1 MFLNLLSLQK
11 IYSMKRI
18 ISIFAV
24 SGLLGFLWITKLI
37 DYKNIFSSNIFIGI
51 FLIVYVLLMSV
62 WTAVWVDGLFEF
74 FKKPSKEEAFRSF
87 IHLLLL
93 PVSPFI
99 ITYTIFEELYYH
111 EKNNNKK
118 SDSDNNSNLSV

>member
-24 SGLLGFLWITKLI
+24 SGFLGFLWITKLI

-99 ITYTIFEELYYH
+99 IIYTIFEELYYH

>member
-24 SGLLGFLWITKLI
+24 SGFLGFLWITKLI

-74 FKKPSKEEAFRSF
+74 FKRPSKEEAFRSF

-99 ITYTIFEELYYH
+99 IIYTIFEELYYH

>member
-24 SGLLGFLWITKLI
+24 SGLLGFLWVTKVV
-37 DYKNIFSSNIFIGI
+37 DNKSFFYSNMFIGI
-51 FLIVYVLLMSV
+51 FFIIYALLMSV

-99 ITYTIFEELYYH
+99 ITYTIFEELYYR

>member
-18 ISIFAV
+18 ISIFVV
-24 SGLLGFLWITKLI
+24 SGFLGFLWITKLI

-99 ITYTIFEELYYH
+99 IIYTIFEELYYH

>member
-1 MFLNLLSLQK
+1 
-11 IYSMKRI
+11 MKRI

-24 SGLLGFLWITKLI
+24 SGFLGFFYVAKVI
-37 DYKNIFSSNIFIGI
+37 DYKSLFFSNVFIGI
-51 FLIVYVLLMSV
+51 LFIVYALLMSI
-62 WTAVWVDGLFEF
+62 WTAIWVDGVFEF
-74 FKKPSKEEAFRSF
+74 FKKPSKKEAFRSF

-99 ITYTIFEELYYH
+99 ITYTIFEELYYR